1 MDTYLRAGVIG
12 VGTMGTNHARV
23 YHESLKYNLI
33 GVADQNNERANMIAQ
48 NYECK
53 AFKDYQDLLDENL
66 DVVSIVVPT
75 ILHTEVALKA
85 ISSGSNILVEKPIS
99 DTVQNAEEIIKAA
112 REKKVRLLV
121 GHIERFNPA
130 IIKLKELIDSNLLGE
145 IISISAKRVGPFN
158 PRIRDVG
165 IILDLGTHDIDILSY
180 LSGKKVKAIYA
191 VAGSAIHT
199 HEDHAIITL
208 TFEDGSNGV
217 IETNWLTPHK
227 MRTLT
232 VVGSNGIAEVDYVN
246 STLRLFDK
254 EWIRDAKIDKQEPL
268 KLEIEHFAECVC
280 DGKEPLVTGEDG
292 RTILKIA
299 LKAIES
305 AQTGKVYPLL

>member
-1 MDTYLRAGVIG
+1 MKTFLRAGVIG
-12 VGTMGTNHARV
+12 TGTMGSNHARV
-23 YHESLKYNLI
+23 YFESLKYDLI
-33 GVADQNNERANMIAQ
+33 GVADLDFERANMIAN

-53 AFKDYQDLLDENL
+53 AFDDYEALLKENL
-66 DVVSIVVPT
+66 DVISIVVPT
-75 ILHTEVALKA
+75 ILHKEVAVNA
-85 ISSGSNILVEKPIS
+85 INCGSNILVEKPIS
-99 DTVQNAEEIIKAA
+99 DTVQNADVIIKAA
-112 REKKVRLLV
+112 YEKEVRVLV

-130 IIKLKELIDSNLLGE
+130 IIKLKELIDNNLLGD
-145 IISISAKRVGPFN
+145 IISISAKRVGPFH

-180 LSGKKVKAIYA
+180 LSGKKVKAVYA

-217 IETNWLTPHK
+217 VETNWLTPHK

-268 KLEIEHFAECVC
+268 KLEIEHLAECILNK
-280 DGKEPLVTGEDG
+280 KEPLVTGEDG
-292 RTILKIA
+292 KTVLGIA

-305 AQTGKVYPLL
+305 AQTGKVCLL

>member
-1 MDTYLRAGVIG
+1 MDRHLRAGVIG
-12 VGTMGTNHARV
+12 TGTMGSNHARV
-23 YHESLKYNLI
+23 YFESSKYDLI
-33 GVADQNNERANMIAQ
+33 GVADLDYERASMIAH
-48 NYECK
+48 NYECR
-53 AFKDYQDLLDENL
+53 AFDNYEALLKENL

-75 ILHTEVALKA
+75 ILHKEVAVNA
-85 ISSGSNILVEKPIS
+85 INSGSNILVEKPIS
-99 DTVQNAEEIIKAA
+99 DTVQNADEIIKTAY
-112 REKKVRLLV
+112 KKEVKVLV

-130 IIKLKELIDSNLLGE
+130 IIKLKELIDDNLLGD

-180 LSGKKVKAIYA
+180 ISNKKVKAVYA

-199 HEDHAIITL
+199 HEDHAIMTL

-232 VVGSNGIAEVDYVN
+232 VVGSNGIAEVDYIE
-246 STLRLFDK
+246 SSLRLFDK
-254 EWIRDAKIDKQEPL
+254 EWIRDAKIEKQEPL
-268 KLEIEHFAECVC
+268 KLEIEHLADCVC
-280 DGKEPLVTGEDG
+280 DGKEPLITGEDG
-292 RTILKIA
+292 KTVLEIA

-305 AQTGKVYPLL
+305 AQTGKVCPL

>member
-1 MDTYLRAGVIG
+1 MDRYLRAGVIG
-12 VGTMGTNHARV
+12 TGTMGSNHARV
-23 YHESLKYNLI
+23 YFESSKYDLI
-33 GVADQNNERANMIAQ
+33 GVADQDNERANMIAQ
-48 NYECK
+48 SYECK
-53 AFKDYQDLLDENL
+53 AFKDYQDLLNENL

-75 ILHTEVALKA
+75 ILHTEVAVKA
-85 ISSGSNILVEKPIS
+85 ISCGSNVLVEKPIS
-99 DTVQNAEEIIKAA
+99 DTVQHADEIIEAA
-112 REKKVRLLV
+112 KKKGVRVLV

-130 IIKLKELIDSNLLGE
+130 IIRLKELIDSNLLGD

-180 LSGKKVKAIYA
+180 LSGKKVKAVYA

-232 VVGSNGIAEVDYVN
+232 VVGSNGIAEADYVD

-254 EWIRDAKIDKQEPL
+254 EWIRDAKINKQEPL
-268 KLEIEHFAECVC
+268 KLEIEHFAECVLNN
-280 DGKEPLVTGEDG
+280 KEPLVTGEDG
-292 RTILKIA
+292 KNVLEIA

-305 AQTGKVYPLL
+305 AQTGKVCPL

>member
-1 MDTYLRAGVIG
+1 MKTYLRAGVIG
-12 VGTMGTNHARV
+12 TGTMGSNHARV
-23 YHESLKYNLI
+23 YFESSKYDLI
-33 GVADQNNERANMIAQ
+33 GVADLDNERANMIAQ
-48 NYECK
+48 NYECE
-53 AFKDYQDLLDENL
+53 AFSDYKDLLKENL

-85 ISSGSNILVEKPIS
+85 IDCGSNILVEKPIA
-99 DTVQNAEEIIKAA
+99 DTVQNADEIINAA
-112 REKKVRLLV
+112 HKKGVRVLV

-130 IIKLKELIDSNLLGE
+130 IIKLKELIDNNILGD
-145 IISISAKRVGPFN
+145 IISISAKRVGPFH

-180 LSGKKVKAIYA
+180 LSGKKVKAVYA
-191 VAGSAIHT
+191 VAGSAFHT

-232 VVGSNGIAEVDYVN
+232 VVGSNGIAEADYVN
-246 STLRLFDK
+246 STLRLYDK
-254 EWIRDAKIDKQEPL
+254 EWIRDAKIEKQEPL
-268 KLEIEHFAECVC
+268 KLEIEHLADCVIEN
-280 DGKEPLVTGEDG
+280 KEPLITGEAG
-292 RTILKIA
+292 KTVLEIA
-299 LKAIES
+299 LKAMES
-305 AQTGKVYPLL
+305 AQTGKVYPL

>member
-1 MDTYLRAGVIG
+1 
-12 VGTMGTNHARV
+12 MGSNHARV
-23 YHESLKYNLI
+23 YFESSKYDLI
-33 GVADQNNERANMIAQ
+33 GVADLNYERASVIAQ

-53 AFKDYQDLLDENL
+53 VFENYETLLKENL

-75 ILHTEVALKA
+75 ILHKEVALKA
-85 ISSGSNILVEKPIS
+85 INSRSNILVEKPMS
-99 DTVQNAEEIIKAA
+99 DTVQNADEIIHTAYQK
-112 REKKVRLLV
+112 EVKVLV

-130 IIKLKELIDSNLLGE
+130 IIKLKELIDSNLLGD

-246 STLRLFDK
+246 STLHLFDK
-254 EWIRDAKIDKQEPL
+254 EWIREAKIEKQEPL
-268 KLEIEHFAECVC
+268 KLEIEHFAECILNN
-280 DGKEPLVTGEDG
+280 KEPLVTGEDG
-292 RTILKIA
+292 KIILEIA
-299 LKAIES
+299 LKAIDS
-305 AQTGKVYPLL
+305 AQTGKVCPLL

>member
-1 MDTYLRAGVIG
+1 MGTYLRAGVIG
-12 VGTMGTNHARV
+12 TGTMGSNHARV
-23 YHESLKYNLI
+23 YFESSKYDLI
-33 GVADQNNERANMIAQ
+33 GVADLNYERASMMAQ

-53 AFKDYQDLLDENL
+53 AFNDYEDLLKENL

-75 ILHTEVALKA
+75 ILHKEVALCA
-85 ISSGSNILVEKPIS
+85 VDCGCNILVEKPIS
-99 DTVQNAEEIIKAA
+99 DTVQNADEIINAA
-112 REKKVRLLV
+112 HEKEVRVLV

-130 IIKLKELIDSNLLGE
+130 IIKLKELIDDNLLGD

-180 LSGKKVKAIYA
+180 LSGKKVKAVYA
-191 VAGSAIHT
+191 VAGSAFHT
-199 HEDHAIITL
+199 HEDHAIMTL

-232 VVGSNGIAEVDYVN
+232 VVGSNGIAEVDYIE
-246 STLRLFDK
+246 SSLRLFDK
-254 EWIRDAKIDKQEPL
+254 EWIRDAKIEKQEPL
-268 KLEIEHFAECVC
+268 KLEIEHLADCVC
-280 DGKEPLVTGEDG
+280 DGKEPLITGEDG
-292 RTILKIA
+292 KTVLEIA

-305 AQTGKVYPLL
+305 AQTGKVCPLL

>member
-1 MDTYLRAGVIG
+1 MDTNLRAGVIG
-12 VGTMGTNHARV
+12 TGTMGINHSRI
-23 YHESLKYNLI
+23 YFESSKYELI
-33 GVADQNNERANMIAQ
+33 GIADLNYDRATMIAQ
-48 NYECK
+48 DYACK
-53 AFKDYQDLLDENL
+53 AFHDYEALLRENL
-66 DVVSIVVPT
+66 DVISIVVPT
-75 ILHTEVALKA
+75 ILHKEVALSA
-85 ISSGSNILVEKPIS
+85 IDCGSNILVEKPIS
-99 DTVQNAEEIIKAA
+99 DTVQNADEIIKAA
-112 REKKVRLLV
+112 HTKGVQVLV

-130 IIKLKELIDSNLLGE
+130 IIKLKELIDNNLLGD

-191 VAGSAIHT
+191 VAGSTFHT
-199 HEDHAIITL
+199 HEDHAIMTL

-217 IETNWLTPHK
+217 IETNWLAPHK
-227 MRTLT
+227 IRTLT
-232 VVGSNGIAEVDYVN
+232 VVGSNGIAEANYVD

-268 KLEIEHFAECVC
+268 KLEIEHFAECILNNE
-280 DGKEPLVTGEDG
+280 EPLITGEDG
-292 RTILKIA
+292 KTVLEIA

-305 AQTGKVYPLL
+305 AQTGKVCPLL

>member
-1 MDTYLRAGVIG
+1 MDRQLRAGVIG
-12 VGTMGTNHARV
+12 VGTMGSNHARV
-23 YHESLKYNLI
+23 YFESLKYDLI
-33 GVADQNNERANMIAQ
+33 GIADPNYDRANIIAH

-53 AFKDYQDLLDENL
+53 AFDDYEALLKEDL
-66 DVVSIVVPT
+66 DVISIVVPT
-75 ILHTEVALKA
+75 ILHKEVAVSA
-85 ISSGSNILVEKPIS
+85 INYGSNILVEKPIS
-99 DTVQNAEEIIKAA
+99 DTVQNAVEIIQAA
-112 REKKVRLLV
+112 HKKEVQVLV

-130 IIKLKELIDSNLLGE
+130 IIKLKELIDNNLLGD

-180 LSGKKVKAIYA
+180 ISNKKVKAVYA

-232 VVGSNGIAEVDYVN
+232 VVGSNGIAEADYVN
-246 STLRLFDK
+246 STLRLYDK
-254 EWIRDAKIDKQEPL
+254 EWIRDAKIEKQEPL
-268 KLEIEHFAECVC
+268 QLEIEHFAECIL
-280 DGKEPLVTGEDG
+280 DNKEPLVSGEDG
-292 RTILKIA
+292 KTVLEIA

-305 AQTGKVYPLL
+305 AQTGKVYPLP

>member
-1 MDTYLRAGVIG
+1 MKTHLRAGVIG
-12 VGTMGTNHARV
+12 TGAMGSNHARV
-23 YHESLKYNLI
+23 YYESSKYDLI
-33 GVADQNNERANMIAQ
+33 GVADVDSERANTIAQ

-53 AFKDYQDLLDENL
+53 AFNQYETLLKEKL

-75 ILHTEVALKA
+75 ILHKEVALSA
-85 ISSGSNILVEKPIS
+85 VSLGSNILVEKPIS
-99 DTVQNAEEIIKAA
+99 DTIQNADEMIKAA
-112 REKKVRLLV
+112 HEKEVRVLV

-180 LSGKKVKAIYA
+180 LSGKKVKAVYA

-208 TFEDGSNGV
+208 TFEGGSNGV

-232 VVGSNGIAEVDYVN
+232 VVGSNGIAEADYIN
-246 STLRLFDK
+246 SSLHLFDK
-254 EWIRDAKIDKQEPL
+254 EWIRDAKIEKHEPL
-268 KLEIEHFAECVC
+268 KLEIEHFAECIIEN
-280 DGKEPLVTGEDG
+280 KEPLITGEDG
-292 RTILKIA
+292 RTILGIA
-299 LKAIES
+299 LKAMES
-305 AQTGKVYPLL
+305 AQTGKVYPLS